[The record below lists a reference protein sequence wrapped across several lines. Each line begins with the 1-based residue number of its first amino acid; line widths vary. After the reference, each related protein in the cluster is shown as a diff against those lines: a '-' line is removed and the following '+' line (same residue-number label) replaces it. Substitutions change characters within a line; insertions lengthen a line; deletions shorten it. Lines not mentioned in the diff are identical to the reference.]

1 MNTSTT
7 TNNPIG
13 FFDSGVGGLTVYA
26 KFRKK
31 LPNENCL
38 YFGDTKHLPY
48 GNKSK
53 DELISYARFIMD
65 FFEKQQVKAVVIACN
80 TSSSAAYNT
89 IKDEYD
95 FKIYPIIQSC
105 AQVISNLPIKK
116 LGIFATP
123 ATISSGVYESEIK
136 KYNKE
141 IIIFPQS
148 CHNWVSIVE
157 TNSQNTTEATNII
170 QNDLNK
176 MLANQTDR
184 IILGCTHYPYLLKT
198 LSKFAPEDIFI
209 DPADYFVNYI
219 IQDMKTLNIINNSA
233 NTGFEKMY
241 VSANPEQFKLAA
253 KMFYK
258 INTLPKLVK

>member
-95 FKIYPIIQSC
+95 FKIYPIIQSV
-105 AQVISNLPIKK
+105 AYQLSQLNISRI
-116 LGIFATP
+116 GIFATP
-123 ATISSGVYESEIK
+123 ATIGSHCYKNQIQK
-136 KYNKE
+136 HFLRK
-141 IIIFPQS
+141 
-148 CHNWVSIVE
+148 
-157 TNSQNTTEATNII
+157 NT
-170 QNDLNK
+170 
-176 MLANQTDR
+176 
-184 IILGCTHYPYLLKT
+184 
-198 LSKFAPEDIFI
+198 
-209 DPADYFVNYI
+209 
-219 IQDMKTLNIINNSA
+219 
-233 NTGFEKMY
+233 
-241 VSANPEQFKLAA
+241 
-253 KMFYK
+253 
-258 INTLPKLVK
+258 